1 MTAPVDILSHNW
13 AVRLNIVIWII
24 QKTFLTLL
32 FASACFSSFANDS
45 VLPSNVFKWHG
56 LTHLDYTETSIKVNG
71 ITNGAMATWV
81 KFSAVADHQE
91 NVIKRD
97 YFENAL
103 IYDKF
108 RIFFTFSGEHAL
120 LPAFVKDKN
129 NNQLPDF
136 VEDIMTELVIADK
149 LLESF
154 GFDMLN
160 RKGNLYNFLGI
171 KYVDVFLSNYTN
183 PKERTGYF
191 YGYKPE
197 KELNILNNRAISSE
211 NSVLIRVH
219 QLGRRL
225 KKTIPHELFHAYQYS
240 YSTLLND
247 WFVEGTAVWFEQALS
262 STEVASI
269 RLPASYEDLQ
279 THVLSKSYAT
289 AGFWNRLMSMCSNPA
304 TLNTP
309 EGVVPDT
316 VFILNS
322 NEKIFPGHQLAGLG
336 LMRTFFENLST
347 QSNLATTDM
356 NRSNQQVHRFGWTT
370 PMSKAQSNNP
380 FMLKALHQTLQRECA
395 DGISQQEV
403 SNFMAALGHTLNLT
417 RFDSY
422 P

>member
-1 MTAPVDILSHNW
+1 M
-13 AVRLNIVIWII
+13 
-24 QKTFLTLL
+24 
-32 FASACFSSFANDS
+32 
-45 VLPSNVFKWHG
+45 
-56 LTHLDYTETSIKVNG
+56 
-71 ITNGAMATWV
+71 
-81 KFSAVADHQE
+81 
-91 NVIKRD
+91 
-97 YFENAL
+97 
-103 IYDKF
+103 
-108 RIFFTFSGEHAL
+108 
-120 LPAFVKDKN
+120 
-129 NNQLPDF
+129 
-136 VEDIMTELVIADK
+136 
-149 LLESF
+149 
-154 GFDMLN
+154 
-160 RKGNLYNFLGI
+160 
-171 KYVDVFLSNYTN
+171 
-183 PKERTGYF
+183 
-191 YGYKPE
+191 
-197 KELNILNNRAISSE
+197 
-211 NSVLIRVH
+211 LIRVH